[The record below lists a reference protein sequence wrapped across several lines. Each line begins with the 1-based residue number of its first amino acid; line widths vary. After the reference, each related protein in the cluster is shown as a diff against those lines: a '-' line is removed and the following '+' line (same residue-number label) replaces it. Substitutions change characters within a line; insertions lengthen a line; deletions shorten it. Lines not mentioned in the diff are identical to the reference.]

1 MERFVKVCTTR
12 GVKILVFLHLIFVN
26 AAAQCQKP
34 QATEIIVLSE
44 AALLLNSFPEGSEVI
59 LECGRGYEKESGSG
73 ATVCTNREW
82 RKPNLTCKEMDCGL
96 PKSEPN
102 MKFNT
107 SQGTRFRALVRVF
120 CDKGYYLIGSSFRQ
134 CFPRGWVG
142 RAKCKIV
149 TCDQPGNVTNG
160 MNLWNSKDRPKY
172 GDTIEYLCNGGYT
185 LVGKEKIVCTETG
198 KYDSHPPEC
207 QGVTKENGITT
218 VMMMSTSPTTDI
230 KTSYFTVTVAST
242 ESPAA
247 TAHRD
252 KTITTSAAAT
262 VSHSEQGSRHMMKAA
277 AEGTTGSVS
286 STTLLEDLNQGT
298 VDTNKD
304 TGHIAVVLGM
314 LCIVLVGFT
323 IGLCVR
329 KFLLRRK
336 GSYDTREDVKPEF
349 LQFQNL

>member
-1 MERFVKVCTTR
+1 MGWYVAEEKA
-12 GVKILVFLHLIFVN
+12 VN
-26 AAAQCQKP
+26 IWIDNRSEWKDLSFICPTFGAQCQKP
-34 QATEIIVLSE
+34 QATENIVLSE

-82 RKPNLTCKEMDCGL
+82 SKPNLICKEMDCGL

-120 CDKGYYLIGSSFRQ
+120 CDKGYYLSGSSFKQ
-134 CFPRGWVG
+134 CYPRGWVG

-160 MNLWNSKDRPKY
+160 MNLWNSEDRPKY

-207 QGVTKENGITT
+207 QG
-218 VMMMSTSPTTDI
+218 
-230 KTSYFTVTVAST
+230 
-242 ESPAA
+242 
-247 TAHRD
+247 
-252 KTITTSAAAT
+252 
-262 VSHSEQGSRHMMKAA
+262 
-277 AEGTTGSVS
+277 
-286 STTLLEDLNQGT
+286 
-298 VDTNKD
+298 
-304 TGHIAVVLGM
+304 
-314 LCIVLVGFT
+314 
-323 IGLCVR
+323 
-329 KFLLRRK
+329 
-336 GSYDTREDVKPEF
+336 
-349 LQFQNL
+349 